1 MNKRGISIKWLLLAV
16 VFCLGMVN
24 IANGA
29 GTLTPTGSGVSPVA
43 IKSHDVKVTINN
55 GFARTEV
62 VQIFSNKNTQ
72 KIEAVYAFPVPE
84 SASMSEVSVMVG
96 ETVINGEV
104 VDKKKADEIYGK
116 EKAKGNKAGKAE
128 KNGFQDF
135 KFMVSN
141 INPNEDVTIKF
152 VYYQPLK
159 IDTGVGRYQYPLE
172 EGNTDEVQKSFWE
185 RNDKVEGK
193 TTITMELKS
202 AWPVADVRATGGT
215 PFNVEDKCP
224 QGTFKASYDLKTGL
238 TKDFVFYYRL
248 QDNLPGRLEVI
259 PYRAAGAKEGAF
271 MMVVTPG
278 LDLKPLSNGADY
290 VFVLDISGSMQG
302 EKIRTLCNGVGKVL
316 GKMSPNDRF
325 KIVTFEHVAKDLTS
339 GWVNASESN
348 VRSWIEKVKAIQ
360 ANGGTNLYAG
370 ISKALDNLDADR
382 ATSIILVTDAV
393 TNVGVVKPESFHKL
407 LKKYDVRIFGFL
419 MGNSGNWPLMRTICN
434 TTGGFYAGV
443 SNSDDLLGKILQA
456 KKKITH
462 ECLHD
467 AEIKI
472 KGVKTYDL
480 TGENIGKIYCGQ
492 QLVIFGRYEKGGKAT
507 VTLKARLTGADKT
520 YSTSFDFP
528 ETDTDNPE
536 LERLW
541 ALSRI
546 EMYEDMANAG
556 IMPASETISVIRDL
570 GINYQLVTDETSM
583 LVLND
588 AAFQQYGI
596 ERKNQQ
602 RIKVEHQA
610 QARRAAAPAKNYR
623 VDTGKKNKRMF
634 NYNAPRLGGGGA
646 FGPFGAILMLLSCIG
661 GCLFMAV
668 KNHK

>member
-1 MNKRGISIKWLLLAV
+1 MKKRGISIKWLLLAV
-16 VFCLGMVN
+16 ICCLGMVN

-62 VQIFSNKNTQ
+62 VQIFSNKNTR

-135 KFMVSN
+135 KFMVGN

-259 PYRAAGAKEGAF
+259 PYRAAGAKEGTF

-316 GKMSPNDRF
+316 GKMSQNDRF
-325 KIVTFEHVAKDLTS
+325 KIVTFEHTAKDLTS
-339 GWVNASESN
+339 GWVNASEAN

-370 ISKALDNLDADR
+370 ISKALNNLDADR

-419 MGNSGNWPLMRTICN
+419 MGNSGNWPLMRSICN

-472 KGVKTYDL
+472 NRGSVALIQCLDQSEAVPSARSRRGCQIKGEHLVRYSAACPLIGDDAMSIGLGHIFQCDPVGSEARWQAGNSGVKTVLLGSQIQRARYRQRSSIRVATIGQCGLVHQTTAGTVDDAHAFFGL
-480 TGENIGKIYCGQ
+480 GEVFRRQDVAGAIGQRHVQGDEIGAGQ
-492 QLVIFGRYEKGGKAT
+492 QLVEFDLFDLHLFGFFFCHHDQAHQKGRRYW
-507 VTLKARLTGADKT
+507 T
-520 YSTSFDFP
+520 YYP
-528 ETDTDNPE
+528 
-536 LERLW
+536 
-541 ALSRI
+541 
-546 EMYEDMANAG
+546 
-556 IMPASETISVIRDL
+556 
-570 GINYQLVTDETSM
+570 
-583 LVLND
+583 
-588 AAFQQYGI
+588 
-596 ERKNQQ
+596 
-602 RIKVEHQA
+602 
-610 QARRAAAPAKNYR
+610 
-623 VDTGKKNKRMF
+623 
-634 NYNAPRLGGGGA
+634 
-646 FGPFGAILMLLSCIG
+646 
-661 GCLFMAV
+661 
-668 KNHK
+668 